1 MQDVTFECLLSTL
14 TRYGFFLKNKLL
26 QRVRDM
32 PLLLRRMI
40 WELMDPQRAIPLVHR
55 TRILFFLVLLAI
67 YVFSPLDVIPEGV
80 VGLVGLLDDVLV
92 IVMVLFYL
100 AMLYRSTLILHHGG
114 HQQ

>member
-14 TRYGFFLKNKLL
+14 TRYGFFFKNKLL

-55 TRILFFLVLLAI
+55 TRILFFVWPLLLGVA
-67 YVFSPLDVIPEGV
+67 YEFSK
-80 VGLVGLLDDVLV
+80 
-92 IVMVLFYL
+92 FL
-100 AMLYRSTLILHHGG
+100 AA
-114 HQQ
+114 